1 MKEHENDLKIL
12 MRLSQEGDAEA
23 FGKLYELYFSPIFRY
38 IRFRVKNK
46 EEADD
51 LTQTVFL
58 KVFRSLP
65 RFQDQNK
72 PPHAYFFAVAKNTVI
87 DYWRSKKPVHLKDA
101 GDTFL
106 EIPDSGS
113 SPIEQAEKKEAGEA
127 LRRALMTLTEE
138 QQEVVILKFI
148 NGMDNKEIAA
158 LLGKKE
164 EAIRQLQ
171 CRAFKTLRSILK
183 NVV

>member
-1 MKEHENDLKIL
+1 
-12 MRLSQEGDAEA
+12 
-23 FGKLYELYFSPIFRY
+23 
-38 IRFRVKNK
+38 
-46 EEADD
+46 
-51 LTQTVFL
+51 
-58 KVFRSLP
+58 
-65 RFQDQNK
+65 
-72 PPHAYFFAVAKNTVI
+72 
-87 DYWRSKKPVHLKDA
+87 
-101 GDTFL
+101 
-106 EIPDSGS
+106 DSGS